1 MSATPQDYAKISR
14 REISENVTSRL
25 LRLFPDQSSLIRE
38 ASRWWLNH
46 DSQAESPPTTT
57 RRFVD
62 VLESFELWLRT
73 PADSERARPRQ
84 VRETGSE
91 YNVRRGGRAM
101 TEQFE
106 RFLNEYRPFGSE
118 LYGDRPHME
127 NQLRELVGETKEWR
141 EVINLVRLATLSDV
155 TTMITGEIG
164 TGKETVA
171 RIIHRAGSRA
181 AKPFLRIPCSTLSP
195 DDFAEELRNV
205 LERAMVVAGHVIRP
219 EDIRFDRGDFY
230 RAFSVENKDVA
241 YVLDELEEVGFRI
254 SGTLPD
260 VLISFLFRMGP
271 RRFRSADLAAELG
284 VAQSTARNYLARL
297 CQLGYACKFGDRKST
312 TYQAVL
318 EKLRRTGE

>member
-91 YNVRRGGRAM
+91 YNVRRGGGAM

-164 TGKETVA
+164 TGA
-171 RIIHRAGSRA
+171 RRQSRGSSTGPGRGQRSRFCA
-181 AKPFLRIPCSTLSP
+181 SRVRPC
-195 DDFAEELRNV
+195 
-205 LERAMVVAGHVIRP
+205 
-219 EDIRFDRGDFY
+219 
-230 RAFSVENKDVA
+230 
-241 YVLDELEEVGFRI
+241 
-254 SGTLPD
+254 
-260 VLISFLFRMGP
+260 
-271 RRFRSADLAAELG
+271 
-284 VAQSTARNYLARL
+284 
-297 CQLGYACKFGDRKST
+297 
-312 TYQAVL
+312 
-318 EKLRRTGE
+318 RRTISPRSCGTCSSARWLLPGM